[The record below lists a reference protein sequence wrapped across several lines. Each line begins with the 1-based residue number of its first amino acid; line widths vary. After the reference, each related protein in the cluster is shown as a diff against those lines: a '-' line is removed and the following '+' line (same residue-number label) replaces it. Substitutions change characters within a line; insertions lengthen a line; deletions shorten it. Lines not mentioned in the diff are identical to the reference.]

1 METLNTHRK
10 KGKGINKHR
19 REEIN
24 TKKKNK
30 ELKHNS
36 DGWFFE

>member
-10 KGKGINKHR
+10 KGKGLINIQ
-19 REEIN
+19 EEIN
-24 TKKKNK
+24 TKKKR